1 MIVRFWGTRGSL
13 ATPGHDTARYG
24 GNTSCVQI
32 TGPRGGVL
40 ILDAGT
46 GIRALGRDLPPS
58 PRRLDILL
66 THLHMDHIQGLGFF
80 SALFDADREVHIWG
94 PATSDLDLRRRLVR
108 YLSAPLFPVLL
119 RDLDCRLVLHA
130 LADTPAEIGEFHI
143 TPAFICHPGPTLG
156 YRITTSDRTVAY
168 LPDHEPAL
176 GRDEVRNAAEW
187 TSGTGLAHGADLLIH
202 DAQYSDDQYAA
213 RVGWGHSTLRHAI
226 QFANLCG
233 VSRLIT
239 FHHDPSHDDTT
250 IERLHAEAIALLRPA
265 LPLAPAAEGQTLR
278 L

>member
-1 MIVRFWGTRGSL
+1 FWGTRGSL

-94 PATSDLDLRRRLVR
+94 PATSDLDLR
-108 YLSAPLFPVLL
+108 
-119 RDLDCRLVLHA
+119 
-130 LADTPAEIGEFHI
+130 
-143 TPAFICHPGPTLG
+143 
-156 YRITTSDRTVAY
+156 
-168 LPDHEPAL
+168 
-176 GRDEVRNAAEW
+176 
-187 TSGTGLAHGADLLIH
+187 
-202 DAQYSDDQYAA
+202 
-213 RVGWGHSTLRHAI
+213 
-226 QFANLCG
+226 
-233 VSRLIT
+233 
-239 FHHDPSHDDTT
+239 
-250 IERLHAEAIALLRPA
+250 
-265 LPLAPAAEGQTLR
+265 
-278 L
+278 